1 MKTAE
6 EAALITKVLAG
17 HLGAFEQLVQP
28 HERKSLII
36 ATSMVKDSD
45 DAKDVVQEAFI
56 NAFRYLHKFDQK
68 AMFSTWLYR
77 IVVNQSLKFLRKQ
90 EGTTKVSEGYFQSSD
105 MATSNLGP
113 QNLEQQERRS
123 AIEQVLKRMKPKEA
137 LMLQMHY
144 LLELS
149 VQEIEES
156 TGFSKSNIKVLLHRA
171 RQHFHELKDSDNG

>member
-1 MKTAE
+1 
-6 EAALITKVLAG
+6 
-17 HLGAFEQLVQP
+17 
-28 HERKSLII
+28 
-36 ATSMVKDSD
+36 
-45 DAKDVVQEAFI
+45 
-56 NAFRYLHKFDQK
+56 
-68 AMFSTWLYR
+68 
-77 IVVNQSLKFLRKQ
+77 
-90 EGTTKVSEGYFQSSD
+90 

-123 AIEQVLKRMKPKEA
+123 VIEQVLKRMKPKEA